1 MKPIMTLV
9 GRIAIT
15 SKETGYVR
23 VEGQADDVFIDTPN
37 LNTALHNDV
46 VEIEGDKVVR
56 IVSRAKTSFVGVLMT
71 KEGRYAVATD
81 DKKMYTPIAVAK
93 DDLLDAKAGDKV
105 VVKMNEWTD
114 SSKVPTGEITRVL
127 GRAGEHDVEM
137 RAIVVAAGFEAEFP
151 AEVEA
156 EAEKIPKEITQEEIE
171 KRRDFRNILTF
182 TIDPAEAKD
191 FDDALSFQEL
201 PDGTFEIGVHI
212 ADVSHYV
219 VEDSALDKEAFK
231 RATSIYLVDRTI
243 PMLPEV
249 LSNGLCSLN
258 PKEDKLTFSAV
269 FILDKNAEIL
279 DSWFGKT
286 IIHSNHRFTYE
297 SAQEVLDAKEGPYF
311 KELALMNKLAYKLR
325 EKKFKAGA
333 MAFETE
339 EVRFRL
345 DKAGVP
351 IEVYKKVRGD
361 THKLIEDYMLLANK
375 KVAEFM
381 ATQEAKQTFVY
392 RNHDLPDI
400 DRIANLSS
408 FIQNFGYSLKFQ
420 DNVIPS
426 RELNDLITRVEN
438 TPEKNVIQ
446 TSVLRSMS
454 KALYS
459 TENIGHYS
467 LAFEHYTHFTSPIRR
482 YPDIMVHRLLQAF
495 LEGKPPADQARYQSM
510 CVHSSQREIEAA
522 DAERSSIR
530 YKQVEYM
537 KTRIGK
543 EYDGLVTGVT
553 KWGIYVET
561 VQEKCEGMV
570 RLGEIGDDFYS
581 LDEKTYSLV
590 GERTG
595 RRIRLGDEVRV
606 KVLRADMEKRTLDFT
621 IV

>member
-1 MKPIMTLV
+1 MSLV
-9 GRIAIT
+9 GSIAIT
-15 SKETGYVR
+15 TKETGYVR
-23 VEGQADDVFIDTPN
+23 VEGAEEDVFIDTPN
-37 LNTALHNDV
+37 LNTALHGDV

-56 IVSRAKTSFVGVLMT
+56 IVSRAKVDFVGALMT
-71 KEGRYAVATD
+71 KEGRYAVACD
-81 DKKMYTPIAVAK
+81 DKKMYTPIAVSK

-105 VVKMNEWTD
+105 VVRLTEWID
-114 SSKVPTGEITRVL
+114 PTKTPSGIITRVL

-151 AEVEA
+151 PEVEA
-156 EAEKIPKEITQEEIE
+156 EAEKIPQTISQEEIS
-171 KRRDFRNILTF
+171 KRRDFRDTLTF
-182 TIDPAEAKD
+182 TIDPIEAKD
-191 FDDALSFQEL
+191 FDDAISFKEL
-201 PDGTFEIGVHI
+201 LDGTFEVGVHI

-219 VEDSALDKEAFK
+219 TEDSALDKEAFK

-243 PMLPEV
+243 PMLPEI

-269 FILDKNAEIL
+269 FILDKNADIL

-286 IIHSNHRFTYE
+286 IIHSDHRFTYE
-297 SAQEVLDAKEGPYF
+297 SAQEVLDKKEGLYF
-311 KELALMNKLAYKLR
+311 KELALLNKLAYKLR

-333 MAFETE
+333 IAFETE
-339 EVRFRL
+339 EVRFHL
-345 DKAGVP
+345 DEEGVP
-351 IEVYKKVRGD
+351 ISVYKKTRGD
-361 THKLIEDYMLLANK
+361 THKLVEDYMLLANR
-375 KVAEFM
+375 KVAEFI
-381 ATQEAKQTFVY
+381 ATQETKHTFVY

-408 FIQNFGYSLKFQ
+408 FIQNFGYSIKFQ
-420 DNVIPS
+420 DNLIPS
-426 RELNDLITRVEN
+426 RELNDLIMRVED

-446 TSVLRSMS
+446 TSVMRSMA

-459 TENIGHYS
+459 TENIGHYG

-510 CVHSSQREIEAA
+510 CVHSSRREVEAA
-522 DAERSSIR
+522 DAERASIR

-543 EYDGLVTGVT
+543 EYAGLVTGVT

-561 VQEKCEGMV
+561 IEEKCEGMV
-570 RLGEIGDDFYS
+570 RLGELGDDFYS
-581 LDEKTYSLV
+581 LDEGTYSLV

-595 RRIRLGDEVRV
+595 RRIRLGDEIRI

-621 IV
+621 IVPGK